1 MSQRYSEISKESKD
15 FAIKQKIFFV
25 ATAGSNGRVNISPKG
40 LDTLRILN
48 SNRVIWLNLTGS
60 GNETSAHIQENG
72 RMTLIFC
79 AFEGEP
85 MILRFYGKAKVIH
98 PRDADWSG
106 LIKLFPA
113 IAGSRQIFDLSIDLV
128 QRSCGMGVPFFDF
141 VSDRSDLKAVAEK
154 KGEEGIKKY
163 WKEKNT
169 FSLDGKPTNIV

>member
-1 MSQRYSEISKESKD
+1 MSQRYSKIHNELKD

-25 ATAGSNGRVNISPKG
+25 TTAGHGGRINISPKG
-40 LDTLRILN
+40 LDTLRILDP
-48 SNRVIWLNLTGS
+48 NRVIWLNLTGS
-60 GNETSAHIQENG
+60 GNETSVHIQESG
-72 RMTLIFC
+72 KMTLMFC

-98 PRDADWSG
+98 PRDTKWSG
-106 LIKLFPA
+106 LIKLFPT

-141 VSDRSDLKAVAEK
+141 VADRRDLKEIAEK
-154 KGEEGIKKY
+154 KGEEGIRKY
-163 WKEKNT
+163 WEEKNA